1 MAKNNLFL
9 GLADGK
15 IGDIVLYR
23 RNGVQCSRTRVRN
36 PRNPRSNAQLYQRA
50 FMATIL
56 QAYAAGRAIF
66 DHSFQGK
73 DSPAKNQAE
82 FISRNLRDLRAGV
95 VSESPD
101 ARVVAPRSTVPVANA
116 YTVSAGTLPQ
126 TPFGR
131 ALNTLVG
138 TGMAAGLAMPQPLP
152 GPGEAETLDEYAAR
166 VGLVPEDIYTICCF
180 GMNPDEPVSN
190 TDYGTDGTQYMG
202 AFGYLQFKVKQWD
215 ATAGAAAI
223 ATTKLSVMFEIFANN
238 VNVDDLQDATV
249 TDFSGASQELSIR
262 PVNIVGDGFNYG
274 AIGTIRSRE
283 NDGAR
288 SKTVLKLVGE
298 DQYGITSE
306 YLLDVWRDDAGALG
320 NSRLILEG
328 SNF

>member
-9 GLADGK
+9 GLAKGK

-36 PRNPRSNAQLYQRA
+36 PRNPKSNAQLYQRA
-50 FMATIL
+50 FMATVL

-95 VSESPD
+95 VSESPN

-116 YTVSAGTLPQ
+116 YTVSTGTLPQ
-126 TPFGR
+126 TPFGL

-138 TGMAAGLAMPQPLP
+138 TGMAAGLTMPQPLSD
-152 GPGEAETLDEYAAR
+152 PGEAETLDEYAAR
-166 VGLVPEDIYTICCF
+166 VGLVEEDIYTICCF

-190 TDYGTDGTQYMG
+190 TDYGTDGTQYLG
-202 AFGYLQFKVKQWD
+202 TFAYLQFKVKKWD
-215 ATAGAAAI
+215 AVAGASAI
-223 ATTKLSVMFEIFANN
+223 ATTKLSVMFEIYANH
-238 VNVDDLQDATV
+238 VNVDDLADATV
-249 TDFSGASQELSIR
+249 TDFSGNTQEQLIR
-262 PVNIVGDGFNYG
+262 PVNICGSGFNYG
-274 AIGTIRSRE
+274 SIGTIRSRE

-288 SKTVLKLVGE
+288 SKTVLVLVGQ

>member
-9 GLADGK
+9 GLAEGK
-15 IGDIVLYR
+15 LGDIVLYR

-50 FMATIL
+50 FMATVL

-138 TGMAAGLAMPQPLP
+138 SGMAAGLAMPQPLDND
-152 GPGEAETLDEYAAR
+152 ETLDEYAAR
-166 VGLVPEDIYTICCF
+166 VDLVAEDIYTICCF

-202 AFGYLQFKVKQWD
+202 AFAYLQFKVRKWD
-215 ATAGAAAI
+215 AVAGAAAV
-223 ATTKLSVMFEIFANN
+223 ATTKLPVMFEMYANN
-238 VNVDDLQDATV
+238 VNVGDLDDATLA
-249 TDFSGASQELSIR
+249 DFSGADQNHSIR

-274 AIGTIRSRE
+274 SIGTIRSRE

-288 SKTVLKLVGE
+288 SKTVLKLVGD
-298 DQYGITSE
+298 DQYGITAE
-306 YLLDVWRDDAGALG
+306 FLLDVWRDDAGALG